1 MHIFDGK
8 LVSRA
13 MLENLRDKIILDKI
27 KPVLAIIL
35 VGNDEA
41 SKIYVNLKKESGKRI
56 GIEVQDFIFSQDA
69 SQEEIINKIEEINND
84 SKVNG
89 IIVQLP
95 LPKKFNENEIISKID
110 AKKDVDGFHTPIF
123 VPVLPKAILFVLSQ
137 AFANDFKN
145 KKIMALVNSEI
156 FGQVLK
162 EFLKKQGIDLI
173 YLINNKESK
182 EDINT
187 KIQLADAIITVC
199 GCLKLINENNIKK
212 GAVLID
218 AGIFRDIDGTVK
230 GDVDRES
237 VSKKAS
243 FLTPVPGGI
252 GPLTVAFLL
261 ENVYLSALNKKNIKS

>member
-8 LVSRA
+8 SVSQA
-13 MLENLRDKIILDKI
+13 ILENLKNKIILEKV

-41 SKIYVNLKKESGKRI
+41 SRIYVNLKKEAGKRI
-56 GIEVQDFIFSQDA
+56 GIEVQDFIFSQD
-69 SQEEIINKIEEINND
+69 SIQDEVINKIEAINND
-84 SKVNG
+84 SRVDG

-95 LPKKFNENEIISKID
+95 HPKKFNENEIIGKID

-123 VPVLPKAILFVLSQ
+123 IPVLPKAILFTLSQ
-137 AFANDFKN
+137 AFADDFKN

-162 EFLKKQGIDLI
+162 EFLKKEGINLI

-182 EDINT
+182 ENINA

-212 GAVLID
+212 GVVLID
-218 AGIFRDIDGTVK
+218 AGIFRDADGIVK
-230 GDVDRES
+230 GDVDKES

-261 ENVYLSALNKKNIKS
+261 ENVYLSALRKKNIKS

>member
-8 LVSRA
+8 SVSQA
-13 MLENLRDKIILDKI
+13 ILENLKNKIILEKV

-41 SKIYVNLKKESGKRI
+41 SRIYVNLKKEAGKRI
-56 GIEVQDFIFSQDA
+56 GIEVQDFIFSQD
-69 SQEEIINKIEEINND
+69 SIQDEVINKIEAINND
-84 SKVNG
+84 SRVDG

-95 LPKKFNENEIISKID
+95 LPKKFNENEIIGKID

-123 VPVLPKAILFVLSQ
+123 IPVLPKAILFTLSQ
-137 AFANDFKN
+137 AFADDFKN

-162 EFLKKQGIDLI
+162 EFLKKEGINLI

-182 EDINT
+182 ENINA

-212 GAVLID
+212 GVVLID
-218 AGIFRDIDGTVK
+218 AGIFRDADGIVK
-230 GDVDRES
+230 GDVDKES

-261 ENVYLSALNKKNIKS
+261 ENVYLSALRKKNIKS